1 MASVWATLRLGGGR
15 CTRPRLTGRRPVP
28 PPGPAGTRLYSGAA
42 SLPKTTSD
50 PTGTEEE
57 IVIPKRKT
65 WDKLAVLQAL
75 ASTVNRDP
83 TAAHYAFQDDPFLI
97 PTSSNESRLFLLAK
111 ESGKKA
117 AQYVIRTYPK
127 FFEKDIADPH
137 IPCLMPEY
145 FGLHV
150 EPQIEEI
157 SEAALQERVQL
168 RKVKAS
174 VDMFDQLLQAGTP
187 VSLETANQLLDL
199 LCFYGDQEP
208 PREGQPRQSEELGEA
223 ITQEEDPEEENETTS
238 RRRGVGQFGMSW
250 RANNNAERIFS
261 LMPEKNAH
269 SYCTL
274 IRGMVKYRA
283 HKKAFDMYTD
293 LSNDRLRA
301 DVHAFNALIEA
312 AATVKDL
319 HEEKWA
325 LMVDLLKQMAAQKVK
340 PNLQTFNTI
349 LKTLKKFGMAGRIPA
364 LQTLNE
370 MKAVNI
376 EPSLATY
383 YHLLEI
389 FYKHIPSTKGPA
401 PMIYEIMNEIQ
412 GKRFFPQDLDDD
424 KFFQAAMR
432 VCFSLKDLELAYQVH
447 DLMRTGDNW
456 KFIGND
462 SQRVFYY
469 GKFFG
474 LLCLMEQLDVTLKWY
489 KELIPSVYF
498 PHAQAIVDLLQALD
512 MGSQLDMIPQI
523 WKDSKGFGVSGR
535 AEVKEEILELMAR
548 DKHPPELQA
557 LFADCAADIKS
568 THENQDGGR
577 GPSEWTARSLSN
589 IAILFLRAG
598 RTQEAWKMLG
608 LFKKQNRIPRSELLN
623 EFLDSA
629 KEHNNPSQAVEVV
642 QLAGALILPIHEA
655 LAQRVMSDFPLSEE
669 QKKILEGLRADSDS
683 DSDSDE
689 D

>member
-1 MASVWATLRLGGGR
+1 MASVMSSR
-15 CTRPRLTGRRPVP
+15 CPCLKLLLTGRRACP
-28 PPGPAGTRLYSGAA
+28 PRGPAVRRLYSGAA
-42 SLPKTTSD
+42 SLPRATTG

-97 PTSSNESRLFLLAK
+97 PTSSSESRLFLLAK
-111 ESGKKA
+111 ESGEKA

-145 FGLHV
+145 FGPHV

-174 VDMFDQLLQAGTP
+174 VDMFDQLLQAGSP

-208 PREGQPRQSEELGEA
+208 PREDQPRQREELGEM
-223 ITQEEDPEEENETTS
+223 EEDPEEENETTS
-238 RRRGVGQFGMSW
+238 RRKGVGQFGKNW
-250 RANNNAERIFS
+250 RANNNAERIFN

-283 HKKAFDMYTD
+283 NKKAFSVYTD
-293 LSNDRLRA
+293 LLNNRLRA
-301 DVHAFNALIEA
+301 DVHTFNALIEA
-312 AATVKDL
+312 AAAMKDL

-325 LMVDLLKQMAAQKVK
+325 LMVDLLKQMAAQGLK
-340 PNLQTFNTI
+340 PNLQTFNTV
-349 LKTLKKFGMAGRIPA
+349 LKTLKKLGVAGRIPA

-389 FYKHIPSTKGPA
+389 FYKHVPSTRGPA
-401 PMIYEIMNEIQ
+401 PLIYEIMNEIQ
-412 GKRFFPQDLDDD
+412 GKRFFPRDLDDD

-432 VCFSLKDLELAYQVH
+432 VCSSLKDLELAYQVH
-447 DLMRTGDNW
+447 DLLQTGDNW
-456 KFIGND
+456 KFIGGD

-498 PHAQAIVDLLQALD
+498 PHAQAIVNLLQALD
-512 MGSQLDMIPQI
+512 MGSRLDMIPQI

-548 DKHPPELQA
+548 DKHSPELQA
-557 LFADCAADIKS
+557 VFADCAADVKS

-577 GPSEWTARSLSN
+577 GPSDWTATSLAN

-598 RTQEAWKMLG
+598 RTQEAWKTLG

-629 KEHNNPSQAVEVV
+629 KEHDNTSQAVEVV
-642 QLAGALILPIHEA
+642 RLASALMLPAHEA
-655 LAQRVMSDFPLSEE
+655 LARRVLSDFPLSED
-669 QKKILEGLRADSDS
+669 QK
-683 DSDSDE
+683 
-689 D
+689 